1 MDLGKLVG
9 GIDTKDI
16 NKVVKLITENKD
28 VLASLERLPALF
40 DSFGAGLEAAG
51 GRAREAGSALVGDG
65 TEGADGVKGTLG
77 DVATSL
83 GGISTAISKGVDR
96 LADVAEGL
104 GRVPMADG
112 PAKSI
117 ASAAKEIGS
126 AGSALDDLSGSLET
140 IADLLAKVGKAL
152 EQLGDKLDESGG
164 QVKAFM
170 N

>member
-9 GIDTKDI
+9 GLNAKDI
-16 NKVVKLITENKD
+16 DKVITLITENKD
-28 VLASLERLPALF
+28 VLASVERLPKLF
-40 DSFGAGLEAAG
+40 DSFGEGLEAAG
-51 GRAREAGSALVGDG
+51 GRAREAGAVLVGDG
-65 TEGADGVKGTLG
+65 ANGVKGTLG

-83 GGISTAISKGVDR
+83 GGISAAISKGVDR

-117 ASAAKEIGS
+117 ASAAKEIGG

-140 IADLLAKVGKAL
+140 IAELLAKVGAAL
-152 EQLGDKLDESGG
+152 EQLGDKLDESGT
-164 QVKAFM
+164 QVKTFM
-170 N
+170 G